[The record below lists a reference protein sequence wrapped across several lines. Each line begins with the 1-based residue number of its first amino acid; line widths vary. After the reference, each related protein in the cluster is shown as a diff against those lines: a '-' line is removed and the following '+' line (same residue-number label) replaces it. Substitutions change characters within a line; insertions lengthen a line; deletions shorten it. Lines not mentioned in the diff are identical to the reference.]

1 MSDELEKNDSQ
12 KHRIKEQYRKWKE
25 GDDKKEHIS
34 THYSGMDRLT
44 NFKQNY
50 RTKSGDIPTSKSVQR
65 IYNIIVPFIFLAILG
80 IVLYLFIGLA
90 IDVLY
95 YSIWCDTDSNYD
107 LDTMSM
113 ESEEEVVYNWEKCIG
128 LPVSPG
134 IIIVA
139 VLDSLLLLLMIIN
152 MFREPWKSQIL
163 VKTKEGNYDFRFR
176 KGTKMSNRIESYKNK
191 MLTSIFLKVD
201 KNEDGFI
208 DFTEFL
214 RIGGEEHLTDEEIK
228 EYEEDFKKIDI
239 DGDGKLTLDELRES
253 QP

>member
-34 THYSGMDRLT
+34 TYYSGMDRLT

-50 RTKSGDIPTSKSVQR
+50 SKRSGDILMSKNFQR
-65 IYNIIVPFIFLAILG
+65 AYGIIVPLIVLGFLG
-80 IVLYLFIGLA
+80 IVLYFLIGLPVNA
-90 IDVLY
+90 LY
-95 YSIWCDTDSNYD
+95 HFIWCDTDCTD
-107 LDTMSM
+107 L
-113 ESEEEVVYNWEKCIG
+113 
-128 LPVSPG
+128 PASPG

-139 VLDSLLLLLMIIN
+139 ILDSLLLLLMIIN
-152 MFREPWKSQIL
+152 MFKEPWKSQIL
-163 VKTKEGNYDFRFR
+163 VKNKIGGYDFRFR
-176 KGTKMSNRIESYKNK
+176 KGTKMVERMESYKNK

-214 RIGGEEHLTDEEIK
+214 RIDGEEHLTDEEIK
-228 EYEEDFKKIDI
+228 EYEEDFRKIDK
-239 DGDGKLTLDELRES
+239 DGDGKLTLDELKES

>member
-34 THYSGMDRLT
+34 TYYSGMDRLT

-50 RTKSGDIPTSKSVQR
+50 SKRSGDILMSKNFQR
-65 IYNIIVPFIFLAILG
+65 AYGIIVPLIVLGFLG
-80 IVLYLFIGLA
+80 IVLYILIGLPVNA
-90 IDVLY
+90 LY
-95 YSIWCDTDSNYD
+95 HFIWCDTDCTD
-107 LDTMSM
+107 L
-113 ESEEEVVYNWEKCIG
+113 
-128 LPVSPG
+128 PG

-139 VLDSLLLLLMIIN
+139 ILDSLVLLLMIIN
-152 MFREPWKSQIL
+152 MFKEPWKSQIL
-163 VKTKEGNYDFRFR
+163 VKNKIGGYDFRFR
-176 KGTKMSNRIESYKNK
+176 KGTKMVERMESYKNK

-214 RIGGEEHLTDEEIK
+214 RIDGEEHLTDEEIK
-228 EYEEDFKKIDI
+228 EYEEDFRKIDK
-239 DGDGKLTLDELRES
+239 GDGKLTLDELKES

>member
-34 THYSGMDRLT
+34 TYYSGMDRLT

-50 RTKSGDIPTSKSVQR
+50 SKRSGDILMSKNFQR
-65 IYNIIVPFIFLAILG
+65 AYGIIVPLIVLGFLG
-80 IVLYLFIGLA
+80 IVLYVLIGLPVNA
-90 IDVLY
+90 LY
-95 YSIWCDTDSNYD
+95 HFIWCDTDCTD
-107 LDTMSM
+107 L
-113 ESEEEVVYNWEKCIG
+113 
-128 LPVSPG
+128 PG

-139 VLDSLLLLLMIIN
+139 ILDSLLLLLMIIN
-152 MFREPWKSQIL
+152 MFKEPWKSQIL
-163 VKTKEGNYDFRFR
+163 VKNKIGGYDFRFR
-176 KGTKMSNRIESYKNK
+176 KGTKMVERMESYKNK

-214 RIGGEEHLTDEEIK
+214 RIDGEEHLTDEEIK
-228 EYEEDFKKIDI
+228 EYEEDFRKIDK
-239 DGDGKLTLDELRES
+239 DGDGKLTLDELKES

>member
-34 THYSGMDRLT
+34 TYYSGMDRLT

-50 RTKSGDIPTSKSVQR
+50 SKRSGDILMSKNFQR
-65 IYNIIVPFIFLAILG
+65 AYGIIVPLIVLGFLG
-80 IVLYLFIGLA
+80 IVLYILIGLRVNA
-90 IDVLY
+90 LY
-95 YSIWCDTDSNYD
+95 HFIWCDTDCTD
-107 LDTMSM
+107 L
-113 ESEEEVVYNWEKCIG
+113 
-128 LPVSPG
+128 PG

-139 VLDSLLLLLMIIN
+139 ILDSLLLLLMIIN
-152 MFREPWKSQIL
+152 MFKEPWKSQIL
-163 VKTKEGNYDFRFR
+163 VKNKIGGYDFRFR
-176 KGTKMSNRIESYKNK
+176 KGTKMVERMESYKNK

-214 RIGGEEHLTDEEIK
+214 RIDGEEHLTDEEIK
-228 EYEEDFKKIDI
+228 EYEEDFRKIDK
-239 DGDGKLTLDELRES
+239 DGDGKLTLDELKES

>member
-1 MSDELEKNDSQ
+1 MVDELEKNDSQ
-12 KHRIKEQYRKWKE
+12 KLRIKEQYRKWKE
-25 GDDKKEHIS
+25 DDDTKEYIS
-34 THYSGMDRLT
+34 TYYSGMDRLT

-50 RTKSGDIPTSKSVQR
+50 RIESGDIPTSKNFQR

-80 IVLYLFIGLA
+80 IVLFIFIGLA
-90 IDVLY
+90 INGLY
-95 YSIWCDTDSNYD
+95 YSNWCDTDS
-107 LDTMSM
+107 
-113 ESEEEVVYNWEKCIG
+113 EEVVYDWEKCIG

-139 VLDSLLLLLMIIN
+139 VLDSLLLLLMIVN

-163 VKTKEGNYDFRFR
+163 VKTKEGYAFRFR

-191 MLTSIFLKVD
+191 ILTSTFLKAD
-201 KNEDGFI
+201 TNEDGFI

-214 RIGGEEHLTDEEIK
+214 RLGGENHLTDEEIK
-228 EYEEDFKKIDI
+228 EYKEDFEKIDI